1 MARVQMVVS
10 KLEEVMEGQPELVV
24 TALEA
29 LSNMPLA
36 DDQQVPC
43 RTRLAIEGYE
53 PFDLGLCSVSNTTL
67 QQLIER
73 AALCIIQLALQV
85 LMLSKDE

>member
-10 KLEEVMEGQPELVV
+10 KLEVVMEGQPELVV

-43 RTRLAIEGYE
+43 RTSLDSHHAIEGYE
-53 PFDLGLCSVSNTTL
+53 PVDFCRMQCFKL
-67 QQLIER
+67 R
-73 AALCIIQLALQV
+73 FAALY
-85 LMLSKDE
+85 